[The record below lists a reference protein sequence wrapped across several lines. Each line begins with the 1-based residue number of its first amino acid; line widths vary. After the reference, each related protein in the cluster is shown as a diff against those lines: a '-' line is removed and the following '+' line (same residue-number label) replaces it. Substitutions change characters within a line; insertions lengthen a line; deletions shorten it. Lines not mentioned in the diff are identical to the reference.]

1 MKLEPGEPLH
11 VGLAY
16 GPDDAVP
23 VGRLALDGRQAAFGY
38 DEGFIASGQHLV
50 PGWPTPDRSVVR
62 PKNPRTF
69 QGLHG
74 AFADSLPDAWG
85 QEIMRRRAAER
96 GLDYDGLSALD
107 RLALVGHTG
116 VGALVY
122 RPDYSEPNVGS
133 IDLDALASGAEAVL
147 AGTATA
153 VVEQLAALGG
163 SSGGARP
170 KVFVARNA
178 AGHTISGTA
187 DIPDGYEAYIVKF
200 RGRMDRKDI
209 GPLEAAYAD
218 MARSAGIDVSPTLL
232 IPASDGAPGY
242 FATRRFDRTPA
253 NGRVHVL
260 SVAAILD
267 VDWSQPAID
276 YTELLSMVTGVT
288 RDFSAVEQMFR
299 RMAFN
304 VLAINRDDH
313 TKQFAFMQTRA
324 GEWTLAP
331 AYDLTLSPG
340 PGGEHYLA
348 VNGKGKNITV
358 DDMLSVAKAV
368 GIKLPRARAIIDD
381 VQGAVAKFGSFAER
395 YGVSS
400 STRTDFSRLRAA

>member
-1 MKLEPGEPLH
+1 MKLEAGEPLH
-11 VGLAY
+11 AVLAY
-16 GPDDAVP
+16 GPNDNVP
-23 VGRLALDGRQAAFGY
+23 VGRLALDGRQAVFGY
-38 DEGFIASGQHLV
+38 DEAFIAGGQQLV

-62 PKNPRTF
+62 PKNPRAF

-116 VGALVY
+116 VGALIY
-122 RPDYSEPNVGS
+122 RPDYSDPAVGN
-133 IDLDALASGAEAVL
+133 IDLDALAAGSEAVL
-147 AGTATA
+147 TGSATT

-178 AGHTISGTA
+178 AGHTIGGTA
-187 DIPDGYEAYIVKF
+187 DIPDGYAASIVKF
-200 RGRMDRKDI
+200 RGSMDRRDI

-218 MARSAGIDVSPTLL
+218 MARAAGIDVSPTVL
-232 IPASDGAPGY
+232 IPASGGAPGY
-242 FATRRFDRTPA
+242 FATCRFDRTPA

-276 YTELLSMVTGVT
+276 YTGLLSMVTGIT

-324 GEWTLAP
+324 GEWQLAP

-358 DDMLSVAKAV
+358 DDILSVAKAA
-368 GIKLPRARAIIDD
+368 GIKPPRARAIVED
-381 VQGAVAKFGSFAER
+381 VRGAVAQFGEIAKR
-395 YGVSS
+395 YGVSGD
-400 STRTDFSRLRAA
+400 TCTDFRRLREA